1 MANKGKRM
9 LFEEDYEYLQEVI
22 KNNPDPSDIGG
33 SDGIVITITEIPTTL
48 SANDLK
54 ALQDNMNTR
63 IKYDN
68 TTYLQYNR
76 LTNEYNDLIYLRNYK
91 TSTTGDHSD
100 CLIMWNSIR
109 VDKNGY
115 VVVDNSENRNTMLS
129 LKAGTNIKFT
139 YSGDSVTINDEI
151 TPNPTIESGDTPTVL
166 TGLAFGRNGQDK
178 YTIPS
183 TLTKTTDSFVI
194 TYQDNTTETITFL
207 TDVTLS

>member
-33 SDGIVITITEIPTTL
+33 DGIVITITELPTTL
-48 SANDLK
+48 SADDLK

-63 IKYDN
+63 IKYN
-68 TTYLQYNR
+68 GTTYLQYNR
-76 LTNEYNDLIYLRNYK
+76 FTDEERNIDTIYLRNYQ
-91 TSTTGDHSD
+91 TSTIGDHSD
-100 CLIMWNSIR
+100 CLIMWNSIL
-109 VDKNGY
+109 VNKDGY
-115 VVVDNSENRNTMLS
+115 VSVDNSQNRNTLTS
-129 LKAGTNIKFT
+129 LRAGNNVDFT
-139 YSGDSVTINDEI
+139 YGSDSVFINA
-151 TPNPTIESGDTPTVL
+151 TAP
-166 TGLAFGRNGQDK
+166 
-178 YTIPS
+178 